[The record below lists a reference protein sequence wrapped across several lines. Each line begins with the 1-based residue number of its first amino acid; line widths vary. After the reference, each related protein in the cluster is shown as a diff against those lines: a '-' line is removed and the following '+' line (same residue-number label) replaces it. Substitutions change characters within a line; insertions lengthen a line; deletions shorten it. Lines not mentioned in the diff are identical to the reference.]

1 MALSV
6 RDYTI
11 IKVVQATHHQ
21 GDVRYGASRFVQ
33 SSYISL
39 ISMSWILFKSPGLL
53 WDKFDLDSI
62 LGKVDQLFKIIS
74 KFRYFGMEGLPQEF
88 SIKNCSINVEFLEN
102 KTGEITAGA
111 YLLST
116 VEIRN
121 SIQQIGTGALLFVN
135 NYVLGLSWGNDS
147 TIYLFDSHSKD
158 EHGNLS
164 SSGTAVL
171 LKFDILHSL
180 QSYIK
185 SVYYSCYRL
194 NLYFKF
200 NL

>member
-74 KFRYFGMEGLPQEF
+74 KFRYLGMEGLPLNQ
-88 SIKNCSINVEFLEN
+88 K
-102 KTGEITAGA
+102 
-111 YLLST
+111 LL
-116 VEIRN
+116 
-121 SIQQIGTGALLFVN
+121 
-135 NYVLGLSWGNDS
+135 
-147 TIYLFDSHSKD
+147 H
-158 EHGNLS
+158 
-164 SSGTAVL
+164 
-171 LKFDILHSL
+171 
-180 QSYIK
+180 
-185 SVYYSCYRL
+185 
-194 NLYFKF
+194 
-200 NL
+200 